1 MSSTN
6 DLTEND
12 KSSREQTLRVLEL
25 LRTFYGAVGNPPT
38 VEGSLALMA
47 TNLSGRASI
56 DEINAALNEC
66 STIEY
71 PVRLPHIVARLPG
84 GKTDVDA
91 EARLAW
97 QLVENF
103 SSKWLRWN
111 DDRTHASIEG
121 GAPDLAPRIADTV
134 RRSGGWSVYLRMTDE
149 DFPHVQ
155 KRFFEEYKAW
165 TEIERISDRSRLLET
180 PAPVKQLAAAMKIFP
195 PEPSKKPQ
203 HVTPNTARLTKLINS
218 RKRV

>member
-1 MSSTN
+1 
-6 DLTEND
+6 
-12 KSSREQTLRVLEL
+12 VLEL

-47 TNLSGRASI
+47 TNLSGRASL

-97 QLVENF
+97 DIVEKF

-111 DDRTHASIEG
+111 EDRTRASIEG
-121 GAPDLAPRIADTV
+121 GAPELAPRIVDSV
-134 RRSGGWSVYLRMTDE
+134 RRSGGWSAYLRMTDE
-149 DFPHVQ
+149 DFPFVQ

-165 TEIERISDRSRLLET
+165 SNVEAITDRARLLEI
-180 PAPVKQLAAAMKIFP
+180 PQVKQLAAAAPKM
-195 PEPSKKPQ
+195 PEPPAPKQ
-203 HVTPNTARLTKLINS
+203 
-218 RKRV
+218 KREPRSANVERVLKHLENRRRS